1 MSRDRR
7 GVCTLAAT
15 RRGHFVRP
23 RRSSYLATRQWVPG
37 APSCVGRSTSHN
49 ESERSVALT
58 LQQKWGRGTV
68 AVSLAIIAI
77 ATLTPLPIARGSEQG
92 ASCGTIESMALV
104 ADFILNVLLFMPF
117 GLGARLA
124 GWRPRASVA
133 IGAAISSVVEL
144 LQLHAIPGRDASALD
159 VVANTTGTAF
169 GILLWIGRRRL
180 LAPSPRA
187 ASRLLITSA
196 YAWLLMLIV
205 SGWALQPAPSADPL
219 WGERTPAL
227 GGQPSFSGTLQ
238 SARLYGVE
246 MPSARLPNERTV
258 REEMHA
264 GRIRLDVVVQPADT
278 LSATGPIVRVADG
291 CGRELLAL
299 AQSRTKL
306 VFNMRMHAT
315 AIGLTTPSF
324 AMMQALPS
332 PPPDGPAERVS
343 VESIAVSL
351 RRGLLRFTAS
361 DAATRS
367 Q

>member
-1 MSRDRR
+1 
-7 GVCTLAAT
+7 
-15 RRGHFVRP
+15 
-23 RRSSYLATRQWVPG
+23 
-37 APSCVGRSTSHN
+37 
-49 ESERSVALT
+49 
-58 LQQKWGRGTV
+58 
-68 AVSLAIIAI
+68 
-77 ATLTPLPIARGSEQG
+77 
-92 ASCGTIESMALV
+92 
-104 ADFILNVLLFMPF
+104 
-117 GLGARLA
+117 
-124 GWRPRASVA
+124 
-133 IGAAISSVVEL
+133 
-144 LQLHAIPGRDASALD
+144 
-159 VVANTTGTAF
+159 
-169 GILLWIGRRRL
+169 
-180 LAPSPRA
+180 
-187 ASRLLITSA
+187 
-196 YAWLLMLIV
+196 MLIV

-264 GRIRLDVVVQPADT
+264 GRISLDVVVQPADT

-361 DAATRS
+361 GAATRS
-367 Q
+367 QEIALSPTQGWSLLIPWNHSLSARTRLVTGLWVCALLLPTGFWAPGAWRPSGWPAPWRLSSGLGRA